1 MSNEQFQDLHITNE
15 TGSNSKRGQEMHVSS
30 EKKEEREVT
39 IEKLEI
45 TLKNVKSY
53 NYPAV

>member
-1 MSNEQFQDLHITNE
+1 MNNFRTYISPMKQDLPV
-15 TGSNSKRGQEMHVSS
+15 KRGQEMHVSS